1 MMVMSDTTVKV
12 LAFKGLV
19 VLMEFDN
26 GAETCFW
33 LVPMAADELEKW
45 WLRQET
51 FNDNPPE
58 AQECGQLLAE
68 IFNETWE
75 PKKVWRFEW
84 PGEFVDVKSDE
95 ESNLWQTLSET
106 GNHYFCHVYDDS
118 DSFLITPTGRRLHHA
133 GYNDQQGP

>member
-1 MMVMSDTTVKV
+1 MATTDKV
-12 LAFKGLV
+12 LSFKGLV
-19 VLMEFDN
+19 VLREFDH

-33 LVPMAADELEKW
+33 LVPMAADEFEQW

-51 FNDNPPE
+51 FRDNPPE
-58 AQECGQLLAE
+58 AQEGMQLLAE

-75 PKKVWRFEW
+75 PKKVWCFEW

-95 ESNLWQTLSET
+95 ESDLWQILSKT

-118 DSFLITPTGRRLHHA
+118 DSFLITPAGRRLHHA
-133 GYNDQQGP
+133 GYNDQLED